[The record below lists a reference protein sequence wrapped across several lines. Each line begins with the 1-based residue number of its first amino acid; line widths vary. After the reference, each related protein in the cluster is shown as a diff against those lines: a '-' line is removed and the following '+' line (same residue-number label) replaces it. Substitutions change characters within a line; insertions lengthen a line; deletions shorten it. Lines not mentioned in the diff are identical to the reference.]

1 MLSKEAIVQIIQK
14 VNLASPEVLS
24 EALSIVDREQK
35 RLTDV
40 LIERNV
46 VKADQIGQLLANY
59 YKVKFIDLRKEAI
72 VPETLTEIPEVVAR
86 KRFVLAFRR
95 DAEGLKL
102 AMSDPEDYEFIKM
115 MEKKTGEHVIPY
127 YCPELLIEQALVQY
141 RKSIKLQFEE
151 IIKVNALKA
160 RGARA
165 EDVSVIKIV
174 DTLVAYGFQ
183 NKASDIHIEPHKE
196 DVLIRFRI
204 DGILHDVLTL
214 PMAIHDLIITRI
226 KILSKLRTDEHRSAQ
241 DGKMMMS
248 IDKAD
253 IDIRVSILPTT
264 QGEKVVMR
272 LLAPDSRLTSLEE
285 LGLSQHGLQ
294 LVRDAIAKPHGMI
307 LSTGPTGSGKTT
319 TLYAL
324 LLIVNSRE
332 VNISTIEDPVE
343 YYLDGMNQIQVNP
356 KTNLTFAAGLRSLLR
371 QDPDIIMVG
380 EIRDEETAAIA
391 INAAMTGHLVLSTLH
406 TNDAATTLPRL
417 YDMHVEPFL
426 IASTIDII
434 IAQRLVRKIC
444 SKCIASES
452 VSETEL
458 AKLFGADVDISK
470 YVYEGQAR
478 TYKGKG
484 CSFCS
489 QTGYQGRIGIFEV
502 LPMDDAIRELIVSK
516 ANADQI
522 RQVAREHGMITMV
535 EDGLEKVLVG
545 KTSIEEIIRV
555 VRG

>member
-1 MLSKEAIVQIIQK
+1 MLSNDAVLQIIQK
-14 VNLASPEVLS
+14 VNLTSPELLAEVQV
-24 EALSIVDREQK
+24 IVDREQK

-46 VKADQIGQLLANY
+46 VKPDQLGQLLANY
-59 YKVKFIDLRKEAI
+59 YKVKFVDLRKEAV
-72 VPETLTEIPEVVAR
+72 VPEVLSLIPEVVAR
-86 KRFVLAFRR
+86 KRYVLAFRR

-102 AMSDPEDYEFIKM
+102 AMADPEDYEFIKM
-115 MEKKTGEHVIPY
+115 MEKKTGERVIPY
-127 YCPELLIEQALVQY
+127 YSPELLIEQAVVQY

-160 RGARA
+160 RGAHA

-196 DVLIRFRI
+196 EVLIRFRI

-214 PMAIHDLIITRI
+214 PIAIHELIVTRI

-241 DGKMMMS
+241 DGKMMMT
-248 IDKAD
+248 IEKVD

-272 LLAPDSRLTSLEE
+272 LLAPDSRLTTLEE
-285 LGLSQHGLQ
+285 LGLSQRGLQ
-294 LVRDAIAKPHGMI
+294 LVREAIAKPHGMI

-380 EIRDEETAAIA
+380 EIRDEETASIA

-444 SKCIASES
+444 TKCIASVS
-452 VSETEL
+452 VTEAEL
-458 AKLFGADVDISK
+458 TRLFGADVDISK

-502 LPMDDAIRELIVSK
+502 MLMDDALRELVVSK

-522 RQVAREHGMITMV
+522 RQTAREHGMTTMV